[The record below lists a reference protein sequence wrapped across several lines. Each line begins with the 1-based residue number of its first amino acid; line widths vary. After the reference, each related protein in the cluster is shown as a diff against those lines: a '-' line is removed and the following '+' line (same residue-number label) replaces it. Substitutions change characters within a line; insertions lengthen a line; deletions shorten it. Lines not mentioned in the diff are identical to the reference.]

1 MVRSQGDFVETNL
14 TIGKLAKAADVGVE
28 TVRYYQ
34 RRGLLET
41 PVGRE
46 TYRQYGAAHVERLR
60 FIKRAQG
67 IGFTLEE
74 IAELLALNDS
84 RDHRLARGLASE
96 KIRDIET
103 RIAQLQKMADALHKL
118 VQQCECG
125 GQDMPCP
132 IIRMS
137 LE

>member
-1 MVRSQGDFVETNL
+1 MDGNL

-41 PVGRE
+41 PEGLGA
-46 TYRQYGAAHVERLR
+46 YRHYGAGHLERLR

-74 IAELLALNDS
+74 ITELLSLNDS
-84 RDHRLARGLASE
+84 RDHRVARQLASE
-96 KIRDIET
+96 KIQDIEM
-103 RIAQLQKMADALHKL
+103 RIARLGKMADALRHL
-118 VQQCECG
+118 VQACECG

-132 IIRMS
+132 IIRMT